1 MRVIVLI
8 AAMLAA
14 SVQTTFGQQAD
25 PRSEPATA
33 LKEAVRLLESKKHE
47 EFLQKFVSPSQLESG
62 ITKLGSLKNMVV
74 EFDRAGR
81 FELALKALQAA
92 MKVQPTFYD
101 EGTRANY
108 RFDAPIGGEVRL
120 QLTKINGLWYWT
132 D

>member
-1 MRVIVLI
+1 MRVIVMI
-8 AAMLAA
+8 VTILAA
-14 SVQTTFGQQAD
+14 SFQTTFGQQAD
-25 PRSEPATA
+25 PRREPATA

-47 EFLQKFVSPSQLESG
+47 EFLQKFVSPSELETR
-62 ITKLGSLKNMVV
+62 IKKLGSLKNMMV

-92 MKVQPTFYD
+92 MKVQPTFYN

>member
-1 MRVIVLI
+1 MRAIVLI
-8 AAMLAA
+8 VAILAA
-14 SVQTTFGQQAD
+14 SFQTPFGQQAD

-33 LKEAVRLLESKKHE
+33 LKEAARLLESKKHE
-47 EFLQKFVSPSQLESG
+47 EFLQKFVSPSELEAE
-62 ITKLGSLKNMVV
+62 IKKLGSLKNIMV
-74 EFDRAGR
+74 EFDRVGR

-92 MKVQPTFYD
+92 MKVQPTFYN
-101 EGTRANY
+101 EGTKANY

>member
-8 AAMLAA
+8 VAMLVA
-14 SVQTTFGQQAD
+14 SVQTTFGQDAD
-25 PRSEPATA
+25 PRREPATA

-47 EFLQKFVSPSQLESG
+47 EFLQKFVSPSELETG
-62 ITKLGSLKNMVV
+62 IKKLGSLKDIVV
-74 EFDRAGR
+74 EFNRTGR

-92 MKVQPTFYD
+92 MKVQPTFYN
-101 EGTRANY
+101 EGAKANY
-108 RFDAPIGGEVRL
+108 RFDAPIDGEVRL